1 MKKEDVVA
9 KIIKEVGGKENI
21 KNAWHCMTRLRF
33 DLKDKTKVNQEAIQ
47 NLEGIV
53 GSQFNKEQ
61 FQIVIGTT
69 VDKYYD
75 ILITQLDLNV
85 SKNLSE
91 KDEKGQSEDKKSL
104 TTRFMDTVSGVFGPI
119 VPAIAGAGMIKGLIA
134 GLVALKFIAGDTDTL
149 KVIDMI
155 ASGVFTFLPFFLAV
169 SAAKKF
175 KTNEYLAVAIAATIM
190 FPTMVDTA
198 KAGKISAFYVFGI
211 LPIPVFNY
219 SGSVIPIIFAI
230 WVLSYVHKLI
240 DKHMPDTMRTVFT
253 PTLTLFISGFL
264 TLGIT
269 GPIGIYLGRGLAWI
283 IAGLFS
289 ISPILAGVI
298 VGAIRPIAILT
309 GMHHAMTPI
318 ALQNFATQGYDML
331 MPMMFMTN
339 IAITGAAAAI
349 YFKENTKQG
358 KTIVISSVIS
368 GLFGITEPA
377 LFGVLTKYKKA
388 FLAATIGSTVASAF
402 ISFFGV
408 RLYGYVLS
416 SVFSIPAYIGP
427 YFIYAMLGI
436 LIALSVSFALSY
448 LFVVKG
454 NKENSSS
461 MKNSDVRSISEV
473 AEVASVMTGEVRP
486 ITEAPDPTFAQKLL
500 GDGFVVFP
508 TKGEVV
514 APFDG
519 KLTMVYPTKHAIA
532 LTSNNGLEVLIH
544 IGLDTVT
551 LNGEGFELLAKEGD
565 EVKKGQIIL
574 NADLKFIKSKE
585 IEIATPVIITN
596 LNEQVLDL
604 KKTGSVEAGDIVLS
618 IK

>member
-9 KIIKEVGGKENI
+9 QIIKGVGGKENI
-21 KNAWHCMTRLRF
+21 NNVWHCMTRLRF
-33 DLKDKTKVNQEAIQ
+33 DLKDKTKVNQEAIK

-75 ILITQLDLNV
+75 ILVNNLGLSL
-85 SKNLSE
+85 SKDSTV
-91 KDEKGQSEDKKSL
+91 KDKKSQSEGKKDL
-104 TTRFMDTVSGVFGPI
+104 ITMFMNTVSGVFGPI

-134 GLVALKFIAGDTDTL
+134 GLIALKVISGDSDTIR
-149 KVIDMI
+149 VIDMI

-175 KTNEYLAVAIAATIM
+175 KTNEYLAIAIAATIM

-264 TLGIT
+264 TLAVT
-269 GPIGIYLGRGLAWI
+269 GPIGIFLGRGLAWI

-298 VGAIRPIAILT
+298 VGAIRPISILT

-339 IAITGAAAAI
+339 LSITGAAAAI
-349 YFKENTKQG
+349 YFKENTKQD

-377 LFGVLTKYKKA
+377 LFGVLTKYKMA
-388 FLAATIGSTVASAF
+388 FLAATIGSTIASAF

-427 YFIYAMLGI
+427 YFVYAILGM

-448 LFVVKG
+448 LFLVKG
-454 NKENSSS
+454 NKEASSS
-461 MKNSDVRSISEV
+461 IKNSDVKAIS
-473 AEVASVMTGEVRP
+473 EVASVMTGEVKA

-519 KLTMVYPTKHAIA
+519 KIEMVYPTKHAIA
-532 LTSNNGLEVLIH
+532 LTSNNGMEVLIH

-551 LNGEGFELLAKEGD
+551 LNGQGFELLVKEGD
-565 EVKKGQIIL
+565 TVKRGQTIL
-574 NADLKFIKSKE
+574 NVDLSFMESKE
-585 IEIATPVIITN
+585 IQMATPVIITN
-596 LNEQVLDL
+596 LNEQVIEL
-604 KKTGSVEAGDIVLS
+604 KKTGSVKAGEIVLD